1 MSRTIN
7 TASMIRRTVVT
18 ALRARDDTPS
28 RLKDDFPGMIL
39 TPRA

>member
-1 MSRTIN
+1 MSLTIK

-18 ALRARDDTPS
+18 ALRARDGTTS
-28 RLKDDFPGMIL
+28 RLVDDFTCMML

>member
-1 MSRTIN
+1 MSLTIR

-18 ALRARDDTPS
+18 ALRARDRAPS
-28 RLKDDFPGMIL
+28 RLKDDFTGMIL

>member
-1 MSRTIN
+1 MSLTIK

-18 ALRARDDTPS
+18 ALRARDGATS
-28 RLKDDFPGMIL
+28 RPMEDLTGMIL